1 MTESSTKRTRYRKI
15 IEILTVVE
23 GEAASAKLMEPVARR
38 SLAPMQVASL
48 SVTTSDTIT
57 IKGGIIARII
67 SMVDLNP
74 FIEVDLVRCA

>member
-1 MTESSTKRTRYRKI
+1 LTESSTKRTRYRKI

-48 SVTTSDTIT
+48 SATTSDTIT